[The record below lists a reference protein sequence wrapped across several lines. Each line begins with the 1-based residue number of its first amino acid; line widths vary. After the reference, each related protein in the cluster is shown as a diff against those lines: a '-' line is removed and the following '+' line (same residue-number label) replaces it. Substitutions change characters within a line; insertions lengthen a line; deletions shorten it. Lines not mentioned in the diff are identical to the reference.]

1 MDMYNGQLFLL
12 FYLIPRELVMGQRDK
27 LHQKLVAVAGF
38 HFAAHKHTD
47 VRHECTTDGEK
58 KGRDVRMEGVQV

>member
-1 MDMYNGQLFLL
+1 
-12 FYLIPRELVMGQRDK
+12 MGQRDK
-27 LHQKLVAVAGF
+27 LHPKTVVVAGF

-58 KGRDVRMEGVQV
+58 KGRDVRVEGVQV